1 MGSTTHHFQLLLI
14 PQGQDPA
21 EAVVPVSNHEEMGA
35 ASKLWSPKKTQ
46 LRRILFLETSDQ
58 TKERDPVA
66 EGSDAIA
73 TKRNNS
79 HRILGL
85 SPPPS
90 VWTIFK
96 KSNARAIYSAL
107 KAPNKLKLVLFV
119 STATRIIEIEVVV
132 A

>member
-1 MGSTTHHFQLLLI
+1 MIGAKQQSGLNILSLPSVMLLI

-46 LRRILFLETSDQ
+46 LRRILFLETSDE

-66 EGSDAIA
+66 EGSDAIV

-79 HRILGL
+79 HKILGL
-85 SPPPS
+85 SPPPTALQS
-90 VWTIFK
+90 GLSFK
-96 KSNARAIYSAL
+96 NQMQGRYYLAL
-107 KAPNKLKLVLFV
+107 KAPNKL
-119 STATRIIEIEVVV
+119 
-132 A
+132 